1 MKRII
6 EALPVRRPAYF
17 WWLLANLLAASFA
30 VISWVVCL
38 NVFGH
43 LEIPRNYEI
52 LGKLGRLPERREFT
66 AEQAPNGN
74 ALAPKELYR
83 KFFGMAAKDLERVNG
98 LLLRNYLTNSANS
111 LVLTYLEGDYRVR
124 SVRLLDEGDFLSP
137 GLVVS
142 AEALVKPNEAMAA
155 APYPVWI
162 EYLFPGA
169 GPEVAGLFKRGD
181 VLVVDKSPNCA
192 SVVHVGKMPVDGEET
207 LWLTVI
213 PVVSGPY
220 EVGGG
225 RTFEI
230 GLPETL
236 RPRTGFPVMES
247 Q

>member
-6 EALPVRRPAYF
+6 EAPPVRRPAYF

-43 LEIPRNYEI
+43 LEVPRNYEI

-162 EYLFPGA
+162 EYLFPGV
-169 GPEVAGLFKRGD
+169 GPEVAGLFKQGD

-213 PVVSGPY
+213 PVISGPY

-236 RPRTGFPVMES
+236 RPRAGFPVMKS